1 MLWYQRVSAVIQ
13 PACKKKNTK
22 SSSMTSLV
30 NPINNATSVI
40 LSTITYKAT
49 YFHSK
54 RCGHSLSRKQH
65 QNVARSRLLLSQQ
78 AALPN
83 MKRFQL
89 PSLHSHKCPH
99 LQNFNIHFLNHF
111 LHHNHMHI
119 KVCVSSIFLSF
130 VLLQDCDALRNTAT
144 RFNRSTKMC
153 QLKKKHTSPQTK
165 PNSNTVR
172 TVSPDQSIACV
183 HTLTN
188 TSTLLIS

>member
-1 MLWYQRVSAVIQ
+1 MKRSLRWETSARRRITAETSMLWYQRVSAVIQ

-119 KVCVSSIFLSF
+119 KVCVSSIFL
-130 VLLQDCDALRNTAT
+130 VL
-144 RFNRSTKMC
+144 FFY
-153 QLKKKHTSPQTK
+153 
-165 PNSNTVR
+165 R
-172 TVSPDQSIACV
+172 TVMR
-183 HTLTN
+183 
-188 TSTLLIS
+188 

>member
-153 QLKKKHTSPQTK
+153 QLKKNILHRKRNLTVTQWEQSHQTK
-165 PNSNTVR
+165 V
-172 TVSPDQSIACV
+172 
-183 HTLTN
+183 
-188 TSTLLIS
+188 